1 MKAFSELIQEI
12 YLEINSLRTDP
23 VSFAGRFKAELS
35 NFKINNAKHRH
46 GAVPIMTRE
55 GLSAAQEALSVLE
68 SSAALEPLLVSKGLA
83 SAAQGHC
90 NDTGSLGI
98 VGHIGSRENT
108 LQDRLEKCGKWSDC
122 IAEALDYGSVTGF
135 EVVVSFLIDDG
146 LKTRP
151 HRNALLNPRFRRVG
165 VGMGPHSEYKTVTSV
180 VFAGDFTEKEEFEVP
195 ETPGN
200 GVSAVPEV
208 ENWLEGAIKMTCEIR
223 SETENG
229 VTVKKIKKY
238 WEMGDGSTQITEET
252 IDE

>member
-1 MKAFSELIQEI
+1 MKAFSELIQEV
-12 YLEINSLRTDP
+12 YQEINNLRTDP
-23 VSFAGRFKAELS
+23 QGFAVRFKEELS
-35 NFKINNAKHRH
+35 NFKSNNAKHRH

-55 GLSAAQEALSVLE
+55 GLSAASEALSTLE
-68 SSAALEPLLVSKGLA
+68 SSSPLEALHLSKGLS
-83 SAAQGHC
+83 SAAQSHC
-90 NDTGSLGI
+90 NDTGALGI

-122 IAEALDYGSVTGF
+122 IAEALDYGSVSGF
-135 EVVVSFLIDDG
+135 EVIVSFLIDDG

-151 HRNALLNPRFRRVG
+151 HRNALLNPRFRKIG
-165 VGMGPHSEYKTVTSV
+165 IGMGPHSEYKTVTSV
-180 VFAGDFTEKEEFEVP
+180 VFAGDFNEKDEIEIP
-195 ETPGN
+195 EAPSS
-200 GVSAVPEV
+200 GVSAIPEV